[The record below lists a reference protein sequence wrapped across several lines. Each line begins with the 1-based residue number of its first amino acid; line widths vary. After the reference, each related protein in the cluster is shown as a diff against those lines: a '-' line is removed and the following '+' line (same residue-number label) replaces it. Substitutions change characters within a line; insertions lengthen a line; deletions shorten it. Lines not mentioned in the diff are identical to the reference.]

1 MGSILNPAW
10 KSKSLCCVFS
20 IELEDAVASMC
31 CAEMFM
37 HPLITLRAQFRVEI
51 EAIARSDFNVDG
63 HGLAIPDG
71 DHKP

>member
-1 MGSILNPAW
+1 MGSILNLAW
-10 KSKSLCCVFS
+10 FAKSLCCVFS

-31 CAEMFM
+31 CVDMFM

-63 HGLAIPDG
+63 HGLAIPDH
-71 DHKP
+71 DRDP